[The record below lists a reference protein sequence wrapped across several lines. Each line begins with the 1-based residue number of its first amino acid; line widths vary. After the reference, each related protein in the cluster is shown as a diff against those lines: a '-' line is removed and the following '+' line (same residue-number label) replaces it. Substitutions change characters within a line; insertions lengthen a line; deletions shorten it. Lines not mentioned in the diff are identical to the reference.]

1 MIRARELMTHG
12 GRSDSTNDAGAN
24 WKKSLHSLSEAGRAG
39 GVSGLRSPLRDLR
52 GGRGVSARLDS
63 RREAGDER
71 QPLSEFLNLRVA
83 VVHDWLTGM
92 RGGEKV
98 LEAILEL
105 VPGAD
110 LYTLF
115 HFEGSVSSAIERHAI
130 RTSFLQRVARFGD
143 YRRLLPLYP
152 GAIRSFDLTSYD
164 LVISSSHAVAAG
176 VRHGSARHVVY
187 CHTPMRY
194 IWDRF
199 DDYFPSTRPFIRF
212 AASSLAPILRKWD
225 VARASEAGIYVA
237 NSSFVADRIRRFY
250 GRDASVIH
258 PFVDDRFLEAT
269 LATNRGSYHVVV
281 SALVPYKRVSDAIE
295 AAKLSGRRLIVIG
308 DGPLLEQYRA
318 SAPPNVEL
326 RGWAGQ
332 DDLIKVVSEARS
344 LIMPGVEDFGI
355 TALEALAL
363 GTPVISVS
371 EGGAKEAIGPDGG
384 VLYQGGVEGLV
395 KALEEV
401 EAKAWDRSR
410 LRQRAALFS
419 RQAFRQQFSAVIEE
433 LLVASSQQL
442 APRIHAT

>member
-12 GRSDSTNDAGAN
+12 GRSDSTNDAGTN
-24 WKKSLHSLSEAGRAG
+24 RKKSLHSLSEAGRAG
-39 GVSGLRSPLRDLR
+39 GVSGQRPPLHELR
-52 GGRGVSARLDS
+52 GGRGVSARFDS
-63 RREAGDER
+63 RRDAGGER
-71 QPLSEFLNLRVA
+71 QPLSEFSNLRVA

-105 VPGAD
+105 VPNAD

-115 HFEGSVSSAIERHAI
+115 HFDGSVSAAIERHPI
-130 RTSFLQRVARFGD
+130 RTSFLQRVARLGD

-152 GAIRSFDLTSYD
+152 AAIRSFDLSSYD

-176 VRHGSARHVVY
+176 VRHGSAAHVVY

-199 DDYFPSTRPFIRF
+199 DDYFPRSRPFVRL
-212 AASSLAPILRKWD
+212 AASALAPLLRRWD
-225 VARASEAGIYVA
+225 VVRAIEAGTYVA
-237 NSSFVADRIRRFY
+237 NSTFVADRIRRFY

-258 PFVDDRFLEAT
+258 PFVDDRFLNAP
-269 LATNRGSYHVVV
+269 LATKRGNYHVVV
-281 SALVPYKRVSDAIE
+281 SALVPYKRVNDAIE
-295 AAKLSGRRLIVIG
+295 AAKVSGRNLIVIG
-308 DGPLLEQYRA
+308 DGPLLETYRA

-332 DDLIKVVSEARS
+332 NDLMKLLSEAQS

-355 TALEALAL
+355 TALEAIAL
-363 GTPVISVS
+363 GTPVIAVS

-384 VLYQGGVEGLV
+384 VLYEGGVDGLV
-395 KALEEV
+395 KALEDV
-401 EAKAWDRSR
+401 EAGTWDRSY

-419 RQAFRQQFSAVIEE
+419 RHAFRQQFFKVIEE
-433 LLVASSQQL
+433 SLVAGS
-442 APRIHAT
+442 